1 MEKKDDN
8 NPEMVKIYNDS
19 RRCKYWFL
27 ICLVLAVLISIFII
41 IFMIWAIFSQTV
53 FKYYNIIYLSEFII
67 KKHEFLDW
75 GLGIGIWGLD
85 FGDWN

>member
-19 RRCKYWFL
+19 RRYKYWFL

-41 IFMIWAIFSQTV
+41 IFVILAIVS
-53 FKYYNIIYLSEFII
+53 
-67 KKHEFLDW
+67 
-75 GLGIGIWGLD
+75 
-85 FGDWN
+85 

>member
-8 NPEMVKIYNDS
+8 NPEMGKIYNDS

-41 IFMIWAIFSQTV
+41 IFVIWAIFS
-53 FKYYNIIYLSEFII
+53 
-67 KKHEFLDW
+67 
-75 GLGIGIWGLD
+75 
-85 FGDWN
+85 

>member
-1 MEKKDDN
+1 MVKKDDN

-41 IFMIWAIFSQTV
+41 IFMIWAIFS
-53 FKYYNIIYLSEFII
+53 
-67 KKHEFLDW
+67 
-75 GLGIGIWGLD
+75 
-85 FGDWN
+85 